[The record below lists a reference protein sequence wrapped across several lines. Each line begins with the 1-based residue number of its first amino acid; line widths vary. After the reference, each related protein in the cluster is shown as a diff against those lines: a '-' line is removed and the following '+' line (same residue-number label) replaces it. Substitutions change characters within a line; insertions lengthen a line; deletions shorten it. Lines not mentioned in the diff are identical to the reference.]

1 MRIWMGFVAAVS
13 AAVLFFASN
22 VAAETKPPFDPVGLW
37 RFHHT
42 DGTPF
47 HARLKRDQTA
57 TTDWEGGERGIWR
70 WEGDRVRVYYT
81 DGWDDVLYRKDST
94 FRKSGFAP
102 ETDRCGP
109 ASNDTGAEK
118 LSDNPNAKPR

>member
-1 MRIWMGFVAAVS
+1 MRARFG
-13 AAVLFFASN
+13 AAVLFAMLLPCAA
-22 VAAETKPPFDPVGLW
+22 VAADAKPTFDPVGLW

-47 HARLKRDQTA
+47 HASLKAGQTA
-57 TTDWEGGERGIWR
+57 ITDWADGERGIWR

-81 DGWDDVLYRKDST
+81 DGWDDVLYARDGAY
-94 FRKSGFAP
+94 RKSGYAP
-102 ETDRCGP
+102 DADRCGP

-118 LSDNPNAKPR
+118 LSSDPSLKPL

>member
-1 MRIWMGFVAAVS
+1 MLSRIVVG
-13 AAVLFFASN
+13 VLFAMLLPC
-22 VAAETKPPFDPVGLW
+22 AALAADSKPPFDPVGLW

-47 HARLKRDQTA
+47 NARLKADQTA
-57 TTDWEGGERGIWR
+57 TTDWAGGESGIWR

-81 DGWDDVLYRKDST
+81 DGWDDVLYARAGT
-94 FRKSGFAP
+94 FRKSGYAP
-102 ETDRCGP
+102 GADRSGP

-118 LSDNPNAKPR
+118 LSGDPAAKPS

>member
-1 MRIWMGFVAAVS
+1 MRARFG
-13 AAVLFFASN
+13 AAVLFAMLLPCAA
-22 VAAETKPPFDPVGLW
+22 VAADAKPTFDPVGLW

-47 HARLKRDQTA
+47 HASLKADQTA
-57 TTDWEGGERGIWR
+57 ITDWADGERGIWR

-81 DGWDDVLYRKDST
+81 DGWDDVLYARDGAY
-94 FRKSGFAP
+94 RKSGYAP
-102 ETDRCGP
+102 DADRCGP

-118 LSDNPNAKPR
+118 LSSDPSLKPL